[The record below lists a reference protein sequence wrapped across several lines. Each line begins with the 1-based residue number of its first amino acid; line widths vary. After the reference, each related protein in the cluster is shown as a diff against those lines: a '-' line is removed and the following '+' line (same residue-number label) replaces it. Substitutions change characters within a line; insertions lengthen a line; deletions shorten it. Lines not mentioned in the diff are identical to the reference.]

1 MFGRVMSR
9 TGVIVII
16 RLHQSRVALQGT
28 SRNLEASVRAAQRH
42 EVELM
47 DAKDAALAGSRA
59 KRGAAC
65 SYHRSHSERHGG
77 RSRTL
82 PRRGNGRLHQQA
94 HVQG

>member
-47 DAKDAALAGSRA
+47 DAKDAALAA
-59 KRGAAC
+59 DKRGAAY

-82 PRRGNGRLHQQA
+82 PRRRNGRLHQQA